1 MRYRLIIFDF
11 DGTLADSIPW
21 LAGVFAEVARTHGF
35 KPIGA
40 DEIEMLRTKGNRE
53 IVKYL
58 GVPAWRMP
66 AIAIHM
72 RKLAAAAAPQLKLF
86 EGVGELLHALKGQG
100 LKLGVVSSNGED
112 TIRQVLG
119 PELAGLIDHYACGAS
134 VFGKAAKF
142 KTVMRKVGA
151 AAGETLCVGDEQRD
165 IEAAHAAGAKAGAVT
180 WGYAAREA
188 LALAD
193 HLFEAPGEIAAAAS

>member
-1 MRYRLIIFDF
+1 MSYRLIIFDF

-35 KPIGA
+35 KPIGP

-72 RKLAAAAAPQLKLF
+72 RKLAAEAAPQLKLF
-86 EGVGELLHALKGQG
+86 EGVGDLLQGLKRRG

-112 TIRQVLG
+112 TIRRVLG
-119 PELAGLIDHYACGAS
+119 AELAGLIDHYGCGAS

-142 KTVMRKVGA
+142 RAVMRKAGVSA
-151 AAGETLCVGDEQRD
+151 AETLCVGDEQRD
-165 IEAAHAAGAKAGAVT
+165 IEAAHAAGARAGAVT

-188 LALAD
+188 LAKAD
-193 HLFEAPGEIAAAAS
+193 HLFEQPNEIMAAT

>member
-1 MRYRLIIFDF
+1 MGYRLIIFDF

-21 LAGVFAEVARTHGF
+21 LAGVFGEIARAHGF
-35 KPIGA
+35 KPIEP

-72 RKLAAAAAPQLKLF
+72 RKLAAEAAPQLKLF
-86 EGVGELLHALKGQG
+86 DGVGDLLQGLKGQG
-100 LKLGVVSSNGED
+100 LTLGVVSSNGED
-112 TIRQVLG
+112 TIRRVLG
-119 PELAGLIDHYACGAS
+119 PELAGLVDHYACGAS

-142 KTVMRKVGA
+142 RSVIRKAGVPA
-151 AAGETLCVGDEQRD
+151 AETLCIGDEQRD

-180 WGYAAREA
+180 WGYGAPEA
-188 LALAD
+188 LAEAD
-193 HLFEAPGEIAAAAS
+193 HMFERPDEIMTP